1 MRILPPRM
9 GVRHCPPRPI
19 RRGPRIS
26 LLDRWRSR
34 SPREATAAAILP
46 PEQPKT
52 VLSAEEE
59 EEDAEERAN
68 NITTTTRIIASTRC
82 DPNSGWEIAMRIRQQ
97 HRHDKNAKGLV
108 DRRGRYLLP
117 SPSSAVPNQRRPPV
131 LGRLLL
137 RHCLRT
143 TPVLKTTQ
151 PKTKTRLLLYHHP
164 FPPAKLDRSH
174 HSSKQRQNHPSS
186 RHHNPRIPAQRM
198 TPPNPHQPRMQMPRI
213 VHNCLRPVLVLIL

>member
-82 DPNSGWEIAMRIRQQ
+82 DPNSGWEIVIRIRQR
-97 HRHDKNAKGLV
+97 RHEKTKGLV
-108 DRRGRYLLP
+108 DRREHLPLP
-117 SPSSAVPNQRRPPV
+117 SPSAVPNQQPPV
-131 LGRLLL
+131 LGCMLL

-143 TPVLKTTQ
+143 TPVL
-151 PKTKTRLLLYHHP
+151 
-164 FPPAKLDRSH
+164 
-174 HSSKQRQNHPSS
+174 
-186 RHHNPRIPAQRM
+186 
-198 TPPNPHQPRMQMPRI
+198 
-213 VHNCLRPVLVLIL
+213 